1 MVALAAAVLCVRLHP
16 VPNPNPNRAD
26 QNMAGLSRAK
36 AASIQI
42 LRTSELK
49 AAECKRPAIT
59 QFHVRTAPSQVAAPR
74 LCPELR
80 ACPLRLGPLRLA
92 PQGPS
97 HWDLSSPSGHFGTQ
111 RDPQGPAGIGL
122 PVLPSDTL
130 QTHKILTLTP
140 PLNIPLQTQ
149 KIKFPLP
156 HRTIKTPK
164 AYKTTFKASSAK
176 TFFG

>member
-1 MVALAAAVLCVRLHP
+1 
-16 VPNPNPNRAD
+16 
-26 QNMAGLSRAK
+26 MAGLSRAK

-49 AAECKRPAIT
+49 AAECKRPAIV

-74 LCPELR
+74 LCPELG
-80 ACPLRLGPLRLA
+80 ACPPGLGPLARGSS
-92 PQGPS
+92 GPVP
-97 HWDLSSPSGHFGTQ
+97 LGPPLPPLHFGTP
-111 RDPQGPAGIGL
+111 RGPQGPAGIGR

-130 QTHKILTLTP
+130 QTHNILALTP

-156 HRTIKTPK
+156 HRTVKTPK

>member
-1 MVALAAAVLCVRLHP
+1 
-16 VPNPNPNRAD
+16 
-26 QNMAGLSRAK
+26 MAGLSRAK

-74 LCPELR
+74 LCPELG
-80 ACPLRLGPLRLA
+80 ACPLRLGPLRLDPLRLA

-97 HWDLSSPSGHFGTQ
+97 HWDLPSLSGHFGTQ
-111 RDPQGPAGIGL
+111 RGPQGPAGIGL

-130 QTHKILTLTP
+130 QTHKILALTP

-149 KIKFPLP
+149 KIKFPLA
-156 HRTIKTPK
+156 HRIIKTPK